1 MRSPQKSV
9 RRLLTLVIAVALA
22 VPTLG
27 AAAPLVGD
35 NFEAD
40 DGNLIVNSFANVDW
54 NTAGPQVD
62 FDLPSAN
69 DDSFTMGAQEDNPV
83 QNWGVTTAPVNA
95 KADIIRTYTKAAF
108 PFFRLGIVR
117 NQQANGTVAY
127 HVEFNQSTAK
137 HPNGLPVR
145 TVGDALVVYDFQG
158 NNTQATLTLH
168 RWIASGACVTNAA
181 APCWGT
187 ATTLN
192 ATQAVGADN
201 QTAVLDTVANP
212 DETLAPKTFDELA
225 INLATSL
232 GLPQNRCI
240 NFGQVWLKTREG
252 GAFGSAL
259 QDLMGPLPIHVGN
272 CDVAIEKDVVAV
284 SGTTSL
290 NPASAPF
297 NATLGYRIRVFL
309 GPNSAPVAAD
319 QLAVSDTTVS
329 DTLLTNA
336 PLVPVLASG
345 KIVGDDGDNVL
356 EQGERWVY
364 ALNATGTPV
373 VQVATTC
380 ADVVNSA
387 KVAVTSGDTDL
398 TNNKATRTTPVACVP
413 DIAIDK
419 SGPASV
425 GFGDTITY
433 TVDVSNVGD
442 PLPIARADLHVT
454 DPAVAGAA
462 ELEFAS
468 VVTGDADTLLEQGDV
483 WRYKLAGGGA
493 VTIPGDVCT
502 PIDNTA
508 IVAAVS
514 GETNVADNQSTATTI
529 VTCTPDI
536 AITKSGPASVGFGD
550 TITYTVDVS
559 NVGDPL
565 PIARADLHVTDPAV
579 TGATELE
586 FSAVVTGDADTLLE
600 KGEVWR
606 YVLSGAQPVTL
617 AADVCAPIDNTAIV
631 AAVSGETNV
640 ADNQSTVTTI
650 VACTPD
656 IAVTKSGPAEVEK
669 GATITYTVDVTSVG
683 DPLPIRRADLHVTD
697 PAVAGT
703 TALEFSSVV
712 TGDADTLL
720 EQGEVWRY
728 EPAGGGAVILP
739 ASTCGNIANTAL
751 VETVTGETNLANNTS
766 SVTTFVR
773 CPDYT
778 VVKTPGA
785 ASVPFSAGTVSW
797 SVEVTNTG
805 NVDLAN
811 PVLADATVTLA
822 GPSSSLGGEDDPAV
836 FQTGEVLTYTGT
848 EQIADRCGQIENTV
862 SATVQYGQVHI
873 ARAASATTT
882 VVCTPNIAITKSGPP
897 TLDFGAT
904 ISYAVTVTSV
914 GDPLPIP
921 RADIHVTD
929 PAVAGTTEL
938 VFSSETNGDGD
949 TLLEPGE
956 TWTYSLPDAPLTL
969 AANQCTPIDNT
980 AIVAQLTG
988 ETDSTDNQ
996 STVTTN
1002 VICTLNLTI
1011 AKTSDKATYAAGETI
1026 TYTVTVTNSGQSAV
1040 PFAAIQVSDP
1050 TLPGLVLV
1058 GEPPVELASGQS
1070 ATYTGTRQTTPADCG
1085 SVPNTATVVL
1095 NVDAQETTLQDNS
1108 ATHTVTVTC
1117 TTDIAIVKRADKATY
1132 APGETITYSVTVTN
1146 TGQLAIAFSAIQVS
1160 DPTLPNLTLVGT
1172 APQALAP
1179 GEILTYTGSRQVTA
1193 ANCGQ
1198 VPNTATVA
1206 LVGDVPTETTTAN
1219 NTSSVSVAV
1228 AGPACSP
1235 TVVVAGDQATGL
1247 SITKV
1252 GPKSSQVRKA
1262 VRYTLRI
1269 TNTGPVAAR
1278 NVIVRDPVPSGM
1290 TVAKLPVNATF
1301 GKGQVRWS
1309 IGDLQPGQ
1317 SVRVQVLLRAE
1328 GNVTRRICNVG
1339 FASGSNAPEV
1349 NARACTRFLKV
1360 GRTIRVPVVTG

>member
-1 MRSPQKSV
+1 MRSPQKSF

-27 AAAPLVGD
+27 AAAPLAGD

-54 NTAGPQVD
+54 GTAGPQVD
-62 FDLPSAN
+62 FDLPSKN

-83 QNWGVTTAPVNA
+83 QTWGVTTAPVNA

-212 DETLAPKTFDELA
+212 DETLAPKTFEELA

-259 QDLMGPLPIHVGN
+259 QDRMGPMPIHVGN

-290 NPASAPF
+290 NPASTPF
-297 NATLGYRIRVFL
+297 DATLGYRIRVFL

-345 KIVGDDGDNVL
+345 RIVGDDGDNVL

-373 VQVATTC
+373 VQIATTC

-387 KVAVTSGDTDL
+387 KVAVTGGDTDL

-413 DIAIDK
+413 DIAIEK
-419 SGPASV
+419 SGPATV
-425 GFGDTITY
+425 NFGDTITY

-454 DPAVAGAA
+454 DPAVAGVT

-493 VTIPGDVCT
+493 VTIPGDVC
-502 PIDNTA
+502 
-508 IVAAVS
+508 
-514 GETNVADNQSTATTI
+514 G
-529 VTCTPDI
+529 
-536 AITKSGPASVGFGD
+536 
-550 TITYTVDVS
+550 
-559 NVGDPL
+559 
-565 PIARADLHVTDPAV
+565 
-579 TGATELE
+579 
-586 FSAVVTGDADTLLE
+586 
-600 KGEVWR
+600 
-606 YVLSGAQPVTL
+606 
-617 AADVCAPIDNTAIV
+617 PIDNTAIV

-640 ADNQSTVTTI
+640 ADNQSTVTTM

-773 CPDYT
+773 CPAYT

-805 NVDLAN
+805 NVDLTN

-822 GPSSSLGGEDDPAV
+822 SPSSSLGGEDDPAV
-836 FQTGEVLTYTGT
+836 FQKGEVLTYTGT
-848 EQIADRCGQIENTV
+848 EQIADRCGPIENTV
-862 SATVQYGQVHI
+862 SATVQYGQVQI
-873 ARAASATTT
+873 ARAATATTT

-897 TLDFGAT
+897 TVDFGGT

-921 RADIHVTD
+921 RADIHVSD

-1011 AKTSDKATYAAGETI
+1011 AKTSDKATYAAGESI
-1026 TYTVTVTNSGQSAV
+1026 TYTVTVTNTGQSAL

-1050 TLPGLVLV
+1050 TLPGLALV

-1146 TGQLAIAFSAIQVS
+1146 IGQLAIAFSAIQVS

-1219 NTSSVSVAV
+1219 NTSSLSVAV

-1301 GKGQVRWS
+1301 SKGQVRWS

-1317 SVRVQVLLRAE
+1317 SVRVEVLLRAE
-1328 GNVTRRICNVG
+1328 RNVTRRICNVG

>member
-1 MRSPQKSV
+1 MRSPQKSF

-27 AAAPLVGD
+27 AAAPLAGD

-54 NTAGPQVD
+54 GTAGPQVD
-62 FDLPSAN
+62 FDLPSKN

-83 QNWGVTTAPVNA
+83 QTWGVTTAPVNA

-108 PFFRLGIVR
+108 PFFRVGIVR

-212 DETLAPKTFDELA
+212 DETLAPKTFEELA

-259 QDLMGPLPIHVGN
+259 QDRMGPMPIHVAN

-290 NPASAPF
+290 NPASTPF
-297 NATLGYRIRVFL
+297 DATLGYRIRVFL

-345 KIVGDDGDNVL
+345 RIVGDDGDNVL

-373 VQVATTC
+373 VQIATTC

-387 KVAVTSGDTDL
+387 KVAVTGGDTDL

-413 DIAIDK
+413 DIAIEK
-419 SGPASV
+419 SGPATV
-425 GFGDTITY
+425 NFGDTITY

-454 DPAVAGAA
+454 DPAVAGVT

-493 VTIPGDVCT
+493 VTIPGDVC
-502 PIDNTA
+502 
-508 IVAAVS
+508 
-514 GETNVADNQSTATTI
+514 G
-529 VTCTPDI
+529 
-536 AITKSGPASVGFGD
+536 
-550 TITYTVDVS
+550 
-559 NVGDPL
+559 
-565 PIARADLHVTDPAV
+565 
-579 TGATELE
+579 
-586 FSAVVTGDADTLLE
+586 
-600 KGEVWR
+600 
-606 YVLSGAQPVTL
+606 
-617 AADVCAPIDNTAIV
+617 PIDNTAIV

-640 ADNQSTVTTI
+640 ADNQSTVTTM

-683 DPLPIRRADLHVTD
+683 DPLPIRRADVHVTD

-728 EPAGGGAVILP
+728 ERAGGGAVILP

-805 NVDLAN
+805 NVDLTN

-822 GPSSSLGGEDDPAV
+822 SPSSSLGGEDDPAV
-836 FQTGEVLTYTGT
+836 FQKGEVLTYTGT
-848 EQIADRCGQIENTV
+848 EQIADRCGPIENTV
-862 SATVQYGQVHI
+862 SATVQYGQVQI
-873 ARAASATTT
+873 ARAATATTT

-897 TLDFGAT
+897 TVDFGGT

-1002 VICTLNLTI
+1002 VICTLNLTL
-1011 AKTSDKATYAAGETI
+1011 AKTSDKATYAAGESI
-1026 TYTVTVTNSGQSAV
+1026 TYTVTVTNTGQSAV

-1050 TLPGLVLV
+1050 TLPGLALV

-1146 TGQLAIAFSAIQVS
+1146 IGQLAIAFSAIQVS

-1219 NTSSVSVAV
+1219 NTSSLSVAV

-1301 GKGQVRWS
+1301 SKGQVRWS

-1317 SVRVQVLLRAE
+1317 SVRVEVLLRAE
-1328 GNVTRRICNVG
+1328 RNVTRRICNVG

>member
-1 MRSPQKSV
+1 MRSPQKSF

-27 AAAPLVGD
+27 AAAPLAGD

-54 NTAGPQVD
+54 GTAGPQVD
-62 FDLPSAN
+62 FDLPSKN

-83 QNWGVTTAPVNA
+83 QTWGVTTAPVNA

-108 PFFRLGIVR
+108 PFFRVGIVR

-212 DETLAPKTFDELA
+212 DETLAPKTFEELA

-259 QDLMGPLPIHVGN
+259 QDRMGPMPIHVGN

-290 NPASAPF
+290 NPASTPF
-297 NATLGYRIRVFL
+297 DATLGYRIRVFL

-345 KIVGDDGDNVL
+345 RIVGDDGDNVL

-373 VQVATTC
+373 VQIATTC

-387 KVAVTSGDTDL
+387 KVAVTGGDTDL

-413 DIAIDK
+413 DIAIEK
-419 SGPASV
+419 SGPA
-425 GFGDTITY
+425 
-433 TVDVSNVGD
+433 TVN
-442 PLPIARADLHVT
+442 
-454 DPAVAGAA
+454 
-462 ELEFAS
+462 
-468 VVTGDADTLLEQGDV
+468 
-483 WRYKLAGGGA
+483 
-493 VTIPGDVCT
+493 
-502 PIDNTA
+502 
-508 IVAAVS
+508 
-514 GETNVADNQSTATTI
+514 
-529 VTCTPDI
+529 
-536 AITKSGPASVGFGD
+536 FGD

-579 TGATELE
+579 TSATELE

-606 YVLSGAQPVTL
+606 YVLAGAQPVTL
-617 AADVCAPIDNTAIV
+617 AAGVCAPIDNTAIV

-640 ADNQSTVTTI
+640 ADNQSTVTTM

-773 CPDYT
+773 CPAYT

-805 NVDLAN
+805 NVDLTN

-822 GPSSSLGGEDDPAV
+822 SPSSSLGGEDDPAV
-836 FQTGEVLTYTGT
+836 FQKGEVLTYTGT
-848 EQIADRCGQIENTV
+848 EQIADRCGPIENTV
-862 SATVQYGQVHI
+862 SATVQYGQVQI
-873 ARAASATTT
+873 ARAATATTT

-897 TLDFGAT
+897 TVDFGAT

-1011 AKTSDKATYAAGETI
+1011 AKTSDKATYAAGESI
-1026 TYTVTVTNSGQSAV
+1026 TYTVTVTNTGQSAL

-1050 TLPGLVLV
+1050 TLPGLALV

-1146 TGQLAIAFSAIQVS
+1146 IGQLAIAFSAIQVS

-1219 NTSSVSVAV
+1219 NTSSLSVAV

-1290 TVAKLPVNATF
+1290 TVAKLPVNAAF
-1301 GKGQVRWS
+1301 SKGQVRWS

-1317 SVRVQVLLRAE
+1317 SVRVEVLLRAE
-1328 GNVTRRICNVG
+1328 RNVTRRICNVG